1 MNKGGCKVGKKSDL
15 GGCKIGKKNPP
26 AKKKPKFK
34 VKPAVAEPVKKKPK
48 FKVKPA
54 VVAPIKK
61 KPKFKVKAPA
71 KPKKLVSD
79 EKMARMQRKVAI
91 LNRKEVA
98 LKKKK
103 ARETGNTAK
112 KLTEEKA
119 PAPKKPI
126 PKEVSE
132 AKLPKIKKGEI
143 QTELMGQF
151 GLTNKQA
158 NSMSALKLF
167 GLLSPEV
174 KKIIL
179 DPKTTG
185 TKVGRISASKLGE
198 EELIEDNPKMSDDW
212 DEVDSYWSALTYSD
226 SWNEVLPKAQARF
239 YSKHYANWRD
249 QSIDDEKIYDR
260 MEELENKI
268 HYKVSNRVYS
278 DRRKAVRAW
287 KKKNKGLTGTL
298 LELQEKFADFYA
310 SY

>member
-34 VKPAVAEPVKKKPK
+34 VKAPVPA
-48 FKVKPA
+48 PA
-54 VVAPIKK
+54 KK

-151 GLTNKQA
+151 GLTNKQ
-158 NSMSALKLF
+158 
-167 GLLSPEV
+167 
-174 KKIIL
+174 
-179 DPKTTG
+179 
-185 TKVGRISASKLGE
+185 
-198 EELIEDNPKMSDDW
+198 
-212 DEVDSYWSALTYSD
+212 
-226 SWNEVLPKAQARF
+226 
-239 YSKHYANWRD
+239 
-249 QSIDDEKIYDR
+249 DR
-260 MEELENKI
+260 KS
-268 HYKVSNRVYS
+268 VV
-278 DRRKAVRAW
+278 
-287 KKKNKGLTGTL
+287 
-298 LELQEKFADFYA
+298 
-310 SY
+310 

>member
-15 GGCKIGKKNPP
+15 GGCKVGKKNPTPAKKKPKFKVKAPVPAP

-34 VKPAVAEPVKKKPK
+34 VKP
-48 FKVKPA
+48 
-54 VVAPIKK
+54 VVAAPVKK

-71 KPKKLVSD
+71 
-79 EKMARMQRKVAI
+79 
-91 LNRKEVA
+91 
-98 LKKKK
+98 
-103 ARETGNTAK
+103 
-112 KLTEEKA
+112 
-119 PAPKKPI
+119 PKKPTA
-126 PKEVSE
+126 KEVSE

-198 EELIEDNPKMSDDW
+198 EELIDDNPKMYDDI
-212 DEVDSYWSALTYSD
+212 DEQSNFVDSMAYRN

-239 YSKHYANWRD
+239 YGKYYAEHY
-249 QSIDDEKIYDR
+249 SGGHPDEKISDR
-260 MEELENKI
+260 MDELGE
-268 HYKVSNRVYS
+268 KVMDKASNRVYS
-278 DRRKAVRAW
+278 DRRKALRAW
-287 KKKNKGLTGTL
+287 KKKNRSEEHTS
-298 LELQEKFADFYA
+298 ELQ
-310 SY
+310 SH

>member
-34 VKPAVAEPVKKKPK
+34 VKAPAPAPAPIKKKPKFKVKPAVAEPVKKKPK
-48 FKVKPA
+48 FKVKAPA
-54 VVAPIKK
+54 PAPIKK

-71 KPKKLVSD
+71 
-79 EKMARMQRKVAI
+79 
-91 LNRKEVA
+91 
-98 LKKKK
+98 
-103 ARETGNTAK
+103 
-112 KLTEEKA
+112 
-119 PAPKKPI
+119 PKKPT

-198 EELIEDNPKMSDDW
+198 EELIDDNPKMSEDM
-212 DEVDSYWSALTYSD
+212 DEESNYVDQLAYRN

-239 YSKHYANWRD
+239 YGKHYTDYYSYAGD
-249 QSIDDEKIYDR
+249 QVGDEKISDR
-260 MEELENKI
+260 MEELGQ
-268 HYKVSNRVYS
+268 KVMDKASNRVYS
-278 DRRKAVRAW
+278 DRRKALRAW

-298 LELQEKFADFYA
+298 LELQEAFADFYEQ
-310 SY
+310 Y

>member
-1 MNKGGCKVGKKSDL
+1 MNKGGCKIGKKSEL

-34 VKPAVAEPVKKKPK
+34 VKAPAPAPVKKKPK
-48 FKVKPA
+48 FNV
-54 VVAPIKK
+54 
-61 KPKFKVKAPA
+61 
-71 KPKKLVSD
+71 
-79 EKMARMQRKVAI
+79 
-91 LNRKEVA
+91 
-98 LKKKK
+98 
-103 ARETGNTAK
+103 
-112 KLTEEKA
+112 KA
-119 PAPKKPI
+119 PAPKKPT

-185 TKVGRISASKLGE
+185 TKVGRISASKLGYD
-198 EELIEDNPKMSDDW
+198 ELVYDNPKMYDDM
-212 DEVDSYWSALTYSD
+212 DEQSNFIDSMAYSNV
-226 SWNEVLPKAQARF
+226 WNPVLPKAQARF
-239 YSKHYANWRD
+239 YSKHYSDYYSAYGLE
-249 QSIDDEKIYDR
+249 DEKISDK
-260 MEELENKI
+260 MEELAMKVNE
-268 HYKVSNRVYS
+268 KVSNRIVS
-278 DRRKAVRAW
+278 DRTKAVRVW

-298 LELQEKFADFYA
+298 LELQEDFADFYEQ
-310 SY
+310 Y

>member
-1 MNKGGCKVGKKSDL
+1 MNKGGCKIGKKSDL
-15 GGCKIGKKNPP
+15 GGCKIGKKNP
-26 AKKKPKFK
+26 KPEIKITTF
-34 VKPAVAEPVKKKPK
+34 KKKPK

-54 VVAPIKK
+54 VVAPVKK

-71 KPKKLVSD
+71 PAPVKKKPKF
-79 EKMARMQRKVAI
+79 KV
-91 LNRKEVA
+91 
-98 LKKKK
+98 
-103 ARETGNTAK
+103 
-112 KLTEEKA
+112 KA
-119 PAPKKPI
+119 PAPKKPT

-185 TKVGRISASKLGE
+185 TKVGRISASKLGYD
-198 EELIEDNPKMSDDW
+198 ELVFDNPKMYDDM
-212 DEVDSYWSALTYSD
+212 DEQTNFFDAMAYNYTRTVGGETEVMG
-226 SWNEVLPKAQARF
+226 WNQVLPKAQARF
-239 YSKHYANWRD
+239 YGKY
-249 QSIDDEKIYDR
+249 YDR
-260 MEELENKI
+260 YSQNELDEDELKI
-268 HYKVSNRVYS
+268 SDRMDELGQKVMDKVSNIVFS
-278 DRRKAVRAW
+278 DRNKAVRAW

-298 LELQEKFADFYA
+298 LELQEAFADFYT
-310 SY
+310 SNYY

>member
-1 MNKGGCKVGKKSDL
+1 MNKGGCKVGKKSEL
-15 GGCKIGKKNPP
+15 GGCKVGKKNPP

-48 FKVKPA
+48 FKVK
-54 VVAPIKK
+54 
-61 KPKFKVKAPA
+61 
-71 KPKKLVSD
+71 
-79 EKMARMQRKVAI
+79 
-91 LNRKEVA
+91 
-98 LKKKK
+98 
-103 ARETGNTAK
+103 
-112 KLTEEKA
+112 A
-119 PAPKKPI
+119 PAPKKPT

-198 EELIEDNPKMSDDW
+198 EELIEDNPKMSEDM
-212 DEVDSYWSALTYSD
+212 DEESNYVDSMAYRN

-239 YSKHYANWRD
+239 YGKHYAEHY
-249 QSIDDEKIYDR
+249 SGGGHPDEKIFDR
-260 MEELENKI
+260 MEELGE
-268 HYKVSNRVYS
+268 KVMEKTSNRVYS

-298 LELQEKFADFYA
+298 LELQQKFADFYA
-310 SY
+310 SNY

>member
-1 MNKGGCKVGKKSDL
+1 MNKGGCKIGKKSEL

-26 AKKKPKFK
+26 AKKKPKFN
-34 VKPAVAEPVKKKPK
+34 VKAPAPAPV
-48 FKVKPA
+48 
-54 VVAPIKK
+54 KK

-71 KPKKLVSD
+71 
-79 EKMARMQRKVAI
+79 
-91 LNRKEVA
+91 
-98 LKKKK
+98 
-103 ARETGNTAK
+103 
-112 KLTEEKA
+112 
-119 PAPKKPI
+119 PKKPT

-185 TKVGRISASKLGE
+185 TKVGRISASKLGYDELVTNNIQME
-198 EELIEDNPKMSDDW
+198 EDM
-212 DEVDSYWSALTYSD
+212 DEQSNFNDAMAYNYPRNGEVMG
-226 SWNEVLPKAQARF
+226 WNQVLPKAQARF
-239 YSKHYANWRD
+239 YGKY
-249 QSIDDEKIYDR
+249 YDR
-260 MEELENKI
+260 YSQNEFNEDELKIEDRMNELSNKI
-268 HYKVSNRVYS
+268 QYKVSNIVFS
-278 DRRKAVRAW
+278 DRNKAVRAW

-298 LELQEKFADFYA
+298 LELQEDFADFYEQ
-310 SY
+310 Y